1 MLIRI
6 FSAATVAIALGL
18 AAPPAKAQNAKAPT
32 RDLPAAWN
40 VGAVGVGHGEDGKS
54 PKTTA
59 PNGMTIQIGEE
70 GEAGVAYDLDL
81 CRMVGAW
88 TGKIGVPA
96 QPASAT
102 AHPTSVKDVVFAT
115 GGVAGFLAASAA
127 ATWADPRPEAAGP
140 LPEGHAHFEGFFV
153 NRDQTILKWNIG
165 GTEVMELPAY
175 DVVLNGGGY
184 FTRTFQVAPSD
195 QPLRILVASDPQPDG
210 PVDFLTHKRTEGEV
224 IGLEGKERVMQSTPW
239 VHGDRGE
246 VMIWA
251 AGDPDGSMW
260 RLING
265 ELALEVPPRT
275 KAITFQIA
283 YWTAPK
289 SDPDG
294 KTAPLFYREPEI
306 DLAALS
312 RAGTWRTLPASGVA
326 TAAKHSN

>member
-1 MLIRI
+1 MLIRN
-6 FSAATVAIALGL
+6 FSAAAMAMVIGVS
-18 AAPPAKAQNAKAPT
+18 AQSVGAQDAKAPAGEF
-32 RDLPAAWN
+32 PAAWN
-40 VGAVGVGHGEDGKS
+40 IGAIGIGHGEDGKA

-81 CRMVGAW
+81 CRVVGAW
-88 TGKIGVPA
+88 TGKATPSK
-96 QPASAT
+96 ASSADEH
-102 AHPTSVKDVVFAT
+102 ATSVKDVVFAT
-115 GGVAGFLAASAA
+115 GGVAGFLAAPAPA
-127 ATWADPRPEAAGP
+127 NWEDPRPGAAGV
-140 LPEGHAHFEGFFV
+140 LPEGHARFEGFFE
-153 NRDQTILKWNIG
+153 NHNQTILKWNIG

-184 FTRTFQVAPSD
+184 FTRTFQVAPGD
-195 QPLRILVASDPQPDG
+195 QSLRILVASDPQPDG
-210 PVDFLTHKRTEGEV
+210 PVDFLTHKRTDGEV
-224 IGLEGKERVMQSTPW
+224 VGLEGKERVMQSTPW

-265 ELALEVPPRT
+265 ELALEVPPRS
-275 KAITFQIA
+275 KPVTFQIA

-294 KTAPLFYREPEI
+294 HTAPLFYREPEI
-306 DLAALS
+306 DLAALTH
-312 RAGTWRTLPASGVA
+312 AGTWRTLPASGAA
-326 TAAKHSN
+326 TIAKPGTK